1 MEREPL
7 EDALL
12 GRKRERDLEE
22 IKSVRQFMEHVWEEK
37 KKLWYLAGP
46 AIFTSIAQ
54 YSLGA
59 VTQIFAGHLTTLE
72 LDAVSTENMVI
83 AGLAFGIMLGMG
95 SALETLCGQAF
106 GAKQLHM
113 LGIYMQRS
121 WVILTAMCI
130 CLLPIYLFATH
141 ILLLFHQDAEIAVLA
156 GRFSLYMIPQLF
168 AYGLN
173 FPIQKFLQAQSKVMT
188 MAVVS
193 AVALLFHLFLS
204 WLLIVQFKLGLV
216 GAATSLNAA
225 WWVVVVG
232 QFIYVAWGYCPGA
245 WNGFSWGAF
254 RDLGAFARLS
264 IASAIMM
271 CLEFWFY
278 MFLIVLAGNLRN
290 AQVAVAAISICI
302 NLYGWEMMVFF
313 GFNAAISVR
322 ISNELGAGRPRA
334 AKFSILVVIMSSV
347 VFGLVFFS
355 LVLVLQDVYGVPFT
369 NSPDVVAA
377 VTDLAV
383 VFAFTL
389 LLSSVQPVLTGVAVG
404 AGWQTLV
411 AYINLG
417 CYYLVG
423 IPVGCLLAY
432 YFDLGVKGMWSG
444 MLTGVGLQTLVLIGV
459 TVGTNWDKEAMEAE
473 SRIRKWGGSV
483 DEPTNKD

>member
-1 MEREPL
+1 
-7 EDALL
+7 
-12 GRKRERDLEE
+12 
-22 IKSVRQFMEHVWEEK
+22 
-37 KKLWYLAGP
+37 
-46 AIFTSIAQ
+46 
-54 YSLGA
+54 
-59 VTQIFAGHLTTLE
+59 
-72 LDAVSTENMVI
+72 
-83 AGLAFGIMLGMG
+83 
-95 SALETLCGQAF
+95 
-106 GAKQLHM
+106 
-113 LGIYMQRS
+113 
-121 WVILTAMCI
+121 
-130 CLLPIYLFATH
+130 
-141 ILLLFHQDAEIAVLA
+141 
-156 GRFSLYMIPQLF
+156 
-168 AYGLN
+168 
-173 FPIQKFLQAQSKVMT
+173 

-225 WWVVVVG
+225 WWVVVIG
-232 QFIYVAWGYCPGA
+232 H
-245 WNGFSWGAF
+245 
-254 RDLGAFARLS
+254 
-264 IASAIMM
+264 
-271 CLEFWFY
+271 LEFWFY

-302 NLYGWEMMVFF
+302 NLYGWEMMVFL

-334 AKFSILVVIMSSV
+334 AKFSILVVIMSSL

-355 LVLVLQDVYGVPFT
+355 LVLVLKDVYGVPFT

-423 IPVGCLLAY
+423 VPVGCLLAY
-432 YFDLGVKGMWSG
+432 YFDQGVKGMWSG
-444 MLTGVGLQTLVLIGV
+444 MLTGVGLQTLVLTGI
-459 TVGTNWDKEAMEAE
+459 TAGTNWDKEAMEAE

-483 DEPTNKD
+483 DEPANKD